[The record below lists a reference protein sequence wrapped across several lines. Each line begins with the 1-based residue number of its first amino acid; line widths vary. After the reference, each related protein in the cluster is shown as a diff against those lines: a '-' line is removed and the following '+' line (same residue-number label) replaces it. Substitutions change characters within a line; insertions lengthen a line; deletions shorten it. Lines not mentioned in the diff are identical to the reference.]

1 MFTLLI
7 VVKIIFRK

>member
-1 MFTLLI
+1 MFIPLI